1 MSMFCTKHELNMMSN
16 FLTLISLMDCS
27 LLYPVYV
34 WMLDLAVVG
43 LRLVCALQP
52 ACAMSLMRYSGRTW
66 NSCPQRMIF
75 PNDL

>member
-1 MSMFCTKHELNMMSN
+1 MA
-16 FLTLISLMDCS
+16 CS

-52 ACAMSLMRYSGRTW
+52 AWAMSLMRYSGRT
-66 NSCPQRMIF
+66 
-75 PNDL
+75 